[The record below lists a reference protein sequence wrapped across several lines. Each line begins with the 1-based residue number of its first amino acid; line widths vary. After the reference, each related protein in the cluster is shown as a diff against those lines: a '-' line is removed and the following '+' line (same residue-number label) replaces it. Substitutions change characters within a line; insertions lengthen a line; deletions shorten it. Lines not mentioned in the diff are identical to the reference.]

1 MRIHTDAYSWG
12 ATREQA
18 TIARMNTSDSARSL
32 DESELARLDELL
44 AQAHPEHSMMLEE
57 YDGFCAAL
65 ACSPTP
71 ISADESLP
79 VVLGAEPGS
88 ALGSMSEG
96 DRSELLTL
104 LGRHRRAVARRL
116 YEGEAWNAVIGT
128 DESGRALGD
137 AWAIGFLRGM
147 ELHPDDWG
155 MLDEDEVCEEAFELI
170 LRFASEAG
178 AASDAQAEGEDA
190 AGRSVERL
198 DEEPFEPIEDGEREE
213 MIDLMLEGVSEI
225 FDRLAPAREQALKP
239 ATIRRDGPRPGRNDP
254 CHCGSGRKY
263 KHCHGAG

>member
-1 MRIHTDAYSWG
+1 M
-12 ATREQA
+12 REQA
-18 TIARMNTSDSARSL
+18 TIATMNTSDSARSL
-32 DESELARLDELL
+32 NESELSRLDELL

-79 VVLGAEPGS
+79 IVLGAEPGS
-88 ALGSMSEG
+88 ALGSMSED

-147 ELHPDDWG
+147 ELRPDDWD

-178 AASDAQAEGEDA
+178 ASSDAEAGGEE
-190 AGRSVERL
+190 AGARSVERL

-225 FDRLAPAREQALKP
+225 FNRLAPAREQALKP
-239 ATIRRDGPRPGRNDP
+239 ATIRRDAPRPGRNDP